1 MPKNTKKSLTSGTKP
16 PAQTPAAKRPVAKKP
31 ATKQPATKKPATKQ
45 PTKTVPK
52 RDANS
57 RLEEA
62 FAAFV
67 LSLGEFDHLWRG
79 PGEPDEGELEARF
92 DSAVTELEMFARLL
106 GPSFQELYLRLMPD
120 HREDG

>member
-1 MPKNTKKSLTSGTKP
+1 MPKTTKKSPTAGTKP

-31 ATKQPATKKPATKQ
+31 VAKKPATKQ

-62 FAAFV
+62 FAAFLLN
-67 LSLGEFDHLWRG
+67 LSEFDHLWRG